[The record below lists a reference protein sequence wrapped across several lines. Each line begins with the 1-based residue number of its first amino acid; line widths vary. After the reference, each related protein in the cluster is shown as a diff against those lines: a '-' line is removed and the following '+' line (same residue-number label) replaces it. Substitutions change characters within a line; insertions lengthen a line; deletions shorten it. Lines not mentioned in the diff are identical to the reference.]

1 MSQDL
6 FRVLGGIQIDDS
18 VKILEG
24 AGVPSVDAPL
34 GSIYSDVSTGSVGY
48 FLKVGS
54 GAGTDK
60 WVKLA
65 TQQYVQQFASSAV
78 SWREPVSVRVTSTSL
93 PSSSTNVVDG
103 ATVVDGMRVLFSNV
117 TGNANV
123 FIASGTAGNWTWTE
137 DTNLESSG
145 DTVYVIGGTD
155 GGKTFSYTGAGNWV
169 WISQDSSDELGFLR
183 SFVGKSAV
191 GNELPDYAS
200 TNQIA
205 DGQSLETAIS
215 NLDSAIGADI
225 GGSPNQVT
233 AGGTVYGNIG
243 ELDAAI
249 GADVTNGGYVL
260 AANTVNQNIKALD
273 NAIGSPVTTTGSVV
287 AGNTVNQSIQAVDG
301 ALQTQTKVT
310 TGANTATD
318 TLPLGAEMGK
328 WLIKVVE
335 GGSNVRAEEVFAVTN
350 GSTVDFTRYAALKIG
365 SSITPFSV
373 NVVLSGSQVAITVTG
388 PTGSSVV
395 IKRISVA

>member
-6 FRVLGGIQIDDS
+6 FRVMGGIQIDES

-24 AGVPSVDAPL
+24 SGVPSMDAPL
-34 GSIYSDVSTGSVGY
+34 GSIYSDTSTGSVGY

-54 GAGTDK
+54 GAGTEK

-65 TQQYVQQFASSAV
+65 TQAYVQQFASSSI
-78 SWREPVSVRVTSTSL
+78 SWREPVSVRVTGASL
-93 PSSSTNVVDG
+93 PAASVNTLDG
-103 ATVVDGMRVLFSNV
+103 ATVVDGMRVLFSGV

-123 FIASGTAGNWTWTE
+123 FVASGTPGNWTWTE

-155 GGKTFSYTGAGNWV
+155 GGKTFSYTGSGWV

-183 SFVGKSAV
+183 SFVGKSAI
-191 GNELPDYAS
+191 GNELPDYS
-200 TNQIA
+200 SVNQIA

-215 NLDSAIGADI
+215 NLDAAIGADI
-225 GGSPNQVT
+225 AGSPNQVT
-233 AGGTVYGNIG
+233 AGGTVYGNIA

-249 GADVTNGGYVL
+249 GADVTNGGTVL
-260 AANTVNQNIKALD
+260 AANTVNQNIQALD
-273 NAIGSPVTTTGSVV
+273 SAIGAPVTTVGAIS
-287 AGNTVNQSIQAVDG
+287 AANTVNQNIQAVNA
-301 ALQTQTKVT
+301 ALLAQTNTT
-310 TGANTATD
+310 TGTQTATD
-318 TLPLGAEMGK
+318 TLPIGAEMGK
-328 WLIKVVE
+328 WLIKIVE

-373 NVVLSGSQVAITVTG
+373 NVALVSGQVAITVTG
-388 PTGSSVV
+388 PAGGSVV

>member
-6 FRVLGGIQIDDS
+6 FRVMGGIQIDES

-24 AGVPSVDAPL
+24 AGVPSMDAPL
-34 GSIYSDVSTGSVGY
+34 GSIYSDTSTGSVGY

-54 GAGTDK
+54 GAGTEK

-65 TQQYVQQFASSAV
+65 TQAYVQQFASSSI
-78 SWREPVSVRVTSTSL
+78 SWREPVSVRVTGASL
-93 PSSSTNVVDG
+93 PAASVDTLDG
-103 ATVVDGMRVLFSNV
+103 ATVVDGMRVLFSGV

-123 FIASGTAGNWTWTE
+123 FVASGTPGNWTWTE

-145 DTVYVIGGTD
+145 DTVYIIGGTD
-155 GGKTFSYTGAGNWV
+155 GGKTFSYTGSGWV

-183 SFVGKSAV
+183 SFVGKSAI
-191 GNELPDYAS
+191 GNELPDYS
-200 TNQIA
+200 SVNQIA

-225 GGSPNQVT
+225 AGSPNQVT
-233 AGGTVYGNIG
+233 AGGTVYGNIA

-249 GADVTNGGYVL
+249 GADVTNGGTVL
-260 AANTVNQNIKALD
+260 AANTVNQNIQALD
-273 NAIGSPVTTTGSVV
+273 SAIGAPVTTVGAIS
-287 AGNTVNQSIQAVDG
+287 ASNTVNQNIQAVNA
-301 ALQTQTKVT
+301 ALLAQTNTT
-310 TGANTATD
+310 TGTQTATD
-318 TLPLGAEMGK
+318 TLPIGAEMGK
-328 WLIKVVE
+328 WLIKIVE

-373 NVVLSGSQVAITVTG
+373 NVALVSGQVAITVTG
-388 PTGSSVV
+388 PAGGSVV

>member
-6 FRVLGGIQIDDS
+6 FRVMGGIQIDES

-24 AGVPSVDAPL
+24 AGVPSMDAPL
-34 GSIYSDVSTGSVGY
+34 GSIYSDTSTGSVGY
-48 FLKVGS
+48 FLKIGS
-54 GAGTDK
+54 GAGAEK

-65 TQQYVQQFASSAV
+65 TQAYVQQFASSSI
-78 SWREPVSVRVTSTSL
+78 SWREPVSVRVTSASL
-93 PSSSTNVVDG
+93 PAASVDTLDG
-103 ATVVDGMRVLFSNV
+103 ATVVDGMRVLFSGV

-123 FIASGTAGNWTWTE
+123 FVASGTPGNWTWTE

-155 GGKTFSYTGAGNWV
+155 GGKTFSYTGAGWV

-183 SFVGKSAV
+183 AFVGKSAI
-191 GNELPDYAS
+191 GNELPDYS
-200 TNQIA
+200 SVNQVA

-215 NLDSAIGADI
+215 NLDAAIGADI
-225 GGSPNQVT
+225 AGSPNQVT
-233 AGGTVYGNIG
+233 AGGTVYGNIA

-249 GADVTNGGYVL
+249 GADVTNGGTVL
-260 AANTVNQNIKALD
+260 AANTVNQNIQALD
-273 NAIGSPVTTTGSVV
+273 SAIGAPVTTVGAVS
-287 AGNTVNQSIQAVDG
+287 ASNTVNQNIQAVNA
-301 ALQTQTKVT
+301 ALLAQTNTT
-310 TGANTATD
+310 TGTQTATD
-318 TLPLGAEMGK
+318 TLPIGAEMGK
-328 WLIKVVE
+328 WLIKIVE

-373 NVVLSGSQVAITVTG
+373 NVALVSGQVAITVTG
-388 PTGSSVV
+388 PAGGSVV
-395 IKRISVA
+395 IKRVSVA